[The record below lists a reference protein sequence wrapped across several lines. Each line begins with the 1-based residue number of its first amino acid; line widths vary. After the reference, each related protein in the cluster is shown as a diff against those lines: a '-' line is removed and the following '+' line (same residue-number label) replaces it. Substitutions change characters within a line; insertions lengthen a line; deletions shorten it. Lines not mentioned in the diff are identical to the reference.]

1 MLPPHRTEM
10 LGSEV
15 SRRRRVVILQLR
27 CSDRTEV
34 MGHVRASRHASVRH
48 HVLIASSLGLVA
60 QGNQSIRAA
69 FAKVDASATS
79 SPARRDSRA
88 KMRWP
93 GARRR

>member
-1 MLPPHRTEM
+1 MGLLAARYSDRVHYGLWPSDSPEQLRCDGGGEMLPPHRTEM

-48 HVLIASSLGLVA
+48 HVLIAPSLGLVA
-60 QGNQSIRAA
+60 QGN
-69 FAKVDASATS
+69 
-79 SPARRDSRA
+79 
-88 KMRWP
+88 
-93 GARRR
+93 

>member
-48 HVLIASSLGLVA
+48 HVLIAPSLGLVA

-69 FAKVDASATS
+69 LAKVNACV
-79 SPARRDSRA
+79 PR
-88 KMRWP
+88 
-93 GARRR
+93 